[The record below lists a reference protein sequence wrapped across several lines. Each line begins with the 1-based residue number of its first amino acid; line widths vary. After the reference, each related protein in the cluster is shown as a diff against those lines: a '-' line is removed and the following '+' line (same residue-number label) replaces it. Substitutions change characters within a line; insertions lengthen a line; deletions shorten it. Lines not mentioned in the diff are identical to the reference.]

1 VDQELV
7 SCTPVFWLDRQ
18 PYEPVWRA
26 MQRATA
32 ERGPDTLDRLWCLE
46 HEPVYTLGLAG
57 RPEHLLPQG
66 RATGIPLVHIDRG
79 GQITYHGPGQLVVYF
94 LLDLRR
100 RRSSVRALVHH
111 IEQSVI
117 DLLASC
123 GLQGERREGAPGV
136 YLAGAKIAAL
146 GLRVKNGCTY
156 HGLSLNV
163 DLDLSPFAG
172 INPCGHAG
180 LATTRLRG
188 HGLDW
193 SVRETAERLLDP
205 LQTWLGPLAWSE
217 TSDPWAPPSP

>member
-1 VDQELV
+1 M

-180 LATTRLRG
+180 LAATRLRD

-193 SVRETAERLLDP
+193 SVRETAERLLEP
-205 LQTWLGPLAWSE
+205 LQTWLGPLAWSAAP
-217 TSDPWAPPSP
+217 DPWAPPSP

>member
-1 VDQELV
+1 MY
-7 SCTPVFWLDRQ
+7 WLGRR

-26 MQRATA
+26 MQRAA
-32 ERGPDTLDRLWCLE
+32 AARGGEAVDRLWCLE

-66 RATGIPLVHIDRG
+66 RDSGIAVVHVDRG
-79 GQITYHGPGQLVVYF
+79 GQITYHGPGQLIVYF

-100 RRSSVRALVHH
+100 RGLGVRALVHH

-117 DLLASC
+117 DLLAVG
-123 GLQGERREGAPGV
+123 GLHGERREGAPGV

-163 DLDLSPFAG
+163 DLDLAPFAG
-172 INPCGHAG
+172 INPCGYAG
-180 LATTRLRG
+180 LAATRLRD
-188 HGLDW
+188 HGIDW
-193 SVRETAERLLDP
+193 SVRETAERLCDAM
-205 LQTWLGPLAWSE
+205 QGWLGPLVWCPDP
-217 TSDPWAPPSP
+217 DPWAPPSS